1 MIRFIESHY
10 LSSMNSFFPFQRKNY
25 VWLLVGLGT
34 IILGFILMSG
44 GGSEDPKEF
53 SDAIFSK
60 RRIVV
65 APLVVLAGYGLVM
78 YSIMKK
84 APAASNA
91 NTSK

>member
-1 MIRFIESHY
+1 
-10 LSSMNSFFPFQRKNY
+10 MNSFFLFQRSNY
-25 VWLLVGLGT
+25 VWLLAGLGT

-53 SDAIFSK
+53 SDAIFST
-60 RRIVV
+60 RRIVI